1 MTQASASNQN
11 PRSMS
16 LPPLSLPEERFKA
29 KLYSRT
35 SLGLLAKSHFLIT
48 SISQDLVPPADRKQ
62 SPNSSQI

>member
-35 SLGLLAKSHFLIT
+35 SLGLLAKSRFLM
-48 SISQDLVPPADRKQ
+48 SISQDLAPPADRGQ

>member
-35 SLGLLAKSHFLIT
+35 SLGLLAKSRFLM
-48 SISQDLVPPADRKQ
+48 SISQDVVPPADRRQ
-62 SPNSSQI
+62 SPNPSQI